1 MKSSDNKKANDI
13 QGYELIEILG
23 WGGGAEALVGQH
35 MGLLLLSEHSYFPQ
49 PHFPWDAPSWEQGWA
64 Y

>member
-1 MKSSDNKKANDI
+1 M
-13 QGYELIEILG
+13 G
-23 WGGGAEALVGQH
+23 GGGAEALVGQH